1 LSNFTCTYSITNNT
15 FANRIS
21 GPLDE
26 PQYANPCY
34 SSLYMHET
42 PEEEVSRLTE
52 NLSDNKAIQHGDIQT
67 KFITLSKSMLAP
79 FLTPGMGN

>member
-1 LSNFTCTYSITNNT
+1 
-15 FANRIS
+15 
-21 GPLDE
+21 
-26 PQYANPCY
+26 
-34 SSLYMHET
+34 MHET

-52 NLSDNKAIQHGDIQT
+52 NLSDNKAIQHGDMQT